1 MIRGMWSA
9 ATGMGAQQLRLDIIA
24 NNLANVN
31 TTGFKKSR
39 GEFED
44 LVYQTIRQAGGELPS
59 GGQVPTSL
67 QVGMGVR
74 PVAVNKI
81 FAQGDYVNTQNELDL
96 AIEGR
101 GFFKIMSNGKE
112 YYTRAGSF
120 KIEKDGYITTANG
133 DRLQPEFT
141 IPPQTTFTS
150 IDTSGKITCYG
161 PDNKPLASGQVNLYT
176 FPNQA
181 GLSNVGRNLFQVTE
195 ASGEPTEGSPGID
208 GVGTMAQ
215 GYIEVS
221 NVNVVE
227 EMVSMIIA
235 QRAYELNSK
244 AIQTADAMME
254 KAITLKG
261 V

>member
-1 MIRGMWSA
+1 MFRGMFSA

-39 GEFED
+39 GDFED
-44 LVYQTIRQAGGELPS
+44 LVYQTVRQAGGELPG

-67 QVGMGVR
+67 QVGLGVR
-74 PVAVNKI
+74 PVGIAKI
-81 FAQGDYVNTQNELDL
+81 FSQGDYVHTENELDL
-96 AIEGR
+96 AIEGK
-101 GFFKIMSNGKE
+101 GFYKVVSNGIE

-120 KIEKDGYITTANG
+120 KMDKDGFITTPAG
-133 DRLQPEFT
+133 DRLQPEFSV
-141 IPPQTTFTS
+141 PSQTVYVA
-150 IDTSGKITCYG
+150 IDPSGRITCFG
-161 PDNKPLASGQVNLYT
+161 PDNRALATAQISLYT

-195 ASGEPTEGSPGID
+195 ASGDPSEGTPGLD
-208 GVGTMAQ
+208 GVGTIAQ
-215 GYIEVS
+215 GYLEVS

-227 EMVSMIIA
+227 EMVNMIIA

-254 KAITLKG
+254 RAYHLKT
-261 V
+261 

>member
-39 GEFED
+39 ADFED
-44 LVYQTIRQAGGELPS
+44 LIYQTNRQAGGELPG

-67 QVGMGVR
+67 QVGLGVR
-74 PVAVNKI
+74 PVAINKI
-81 FAQGDYVNTQNELDL
+81 FSQGDYVHTENELDL
-96 AIEGR
+96 AIEGK
-101 GFFKIMSNGKE
+101 GFYKILNNGLE

-120 KIEKDGYITTANG
+120 KMDKDGFITTPNG
-133 DRLQPEFT
+133 NRLQPEFT
-141 IPPQTTFTS
+141 IPVTTIYTS
-150 IDTSGKITCYG
+150 IDQNGVITCYG
-161 PDNKPLASGQVNLYT
+161 PDNRPVATGQISLYT

-195 ASGEPTEGSPGID
+195 ASGEPIEGKPGID
-208 GVGTMAQ
+208 GVGTVAQ
-215 GYIEVS
+215 GYLEVS
-221 NVNVVE
+221 NVNVAE
-227 EMVSMIIA
+227 EMVNMIIT

-244 AIQTADAMME
+244 AIQTADQMLE
-254 KAITLKG
+254 RVTNLKT
-261 V
+261 

>member
-1 MIRGMWSA
+1 MFRGMFSA

-31 TTGFKKSR
+31 TSGFKKSR
-39 GEFED
+39 GDFED
-44 LVYQTIRQAGGELPS
+44 LVYQTVRQAGGELPS

-67 QVGMGVR
+67 QIGLGVR
-74 PVAVNKI
+74 PVGIAKI
-81 FAQGDYVNTQNELDL
+81 FSQGDYVHTENELDL
-96 AIEGR
+96 AIEGK
-101 GFFKIMSNGKE
+101 GFFKVMSNGLE

-120 KIEKDGYITTANG
+120 KIDKDGFVTTPNG
-133 DRLQPEFT
+133 DRLQPEFSV
-141 IPPQTTFTS
+141 PQQTVYLTV
-150 IDTSGKITCYG
+150 DTSGNMTCFG
-161 PDNKPLASGQVNLYT
+161 PDNKSLSTGKLTLYT

-195 ASGEPTEGSPGID
+195 ASGNPTEGQPGVD
-208 GVGTMAQ
+208 GVGTLAQ
-215 GYIEVS
+215 GYLEVS

-227 EMVSMIIA
+227 EMVNMIIA

-254 KAITLKG
+254 RAYQLKT
-261 V
+261 